1 MKRNQFKDMYGKKL
15 TALVLGGL
23 LSLSLGGTVLAADT
37 VDINL
42 DDSVRMAMENNR
54 TIKQSA
60 ADQEM
65 AGWALKGARRAGGP
79 TFTWSGTAVRQGGDA
94 YANMEGTAVPYRSQ
108 FVNVFKA
115 SLPLYTGG
123 QLESSIAS
131 AKYGVGAADL
141 ALEATKQ
148 GIKAQTASYYY
159 KVLQC
164 RNLIKVDQDAVDTL
178 QAHLDNVNAQYRVGT
193 VAKSDVL
200 SSQVQ
205 LANAQQSLV
214 TAKNDYDVAVATLNN
229 VIGLPTGTVLN
240 IRDELRYTKYD
251 LTLDG
256 CTEYAMVHRPDG
268 LAKQYAVKQA
278 EEAVKMA
285 AAGNRPSVS
294 LVAEKYKAGEH
305 ALGQDH
311 TTGNYWDVG
320 LNAKWDVF
328 DNNVTQA
335 QVNAKKADLWKAQQ
349 AAMAQQDTI
358 QLEVR
363 TAYLTLVAA
372 EKNIQTTKVTVEKAQ
387 EDYKIA
393 QVRYSAGVGTN
404 LDVMDAEEKLT
415 LAQTNYYTSLYNYN
429 SSKAALDKAMGI
441 AVDLDISGYQT
452 PAVVGAAER
461 GLEKRA
467 AQEQKK
473 AQAAAVK
480 NKENVKAAEAAAQPA
495 IPAAPTEKTAAKA
508 AQPEAAAETK
518 ADQQTVESPANEN
531 EQAQEALVS

>member
-1 MKRNQFKDMYGKKL
+1 M
-15 TALVLGGL
+15 
-23 LSLSLGGTVLAADT
+23 
-37 VDINL
+37 
-42 DDSVRMAMENNR
+42 
-54 TIKQSA
+54 
-60 ADQEM
+60 
-65 AGWALKGARRAGGP
+65 
-79 TFTWSGTAVRQGGDA
+79 
-94 YANMEGTAVPYRSQ
+94 
-108 FVNVFKA
+108 
-115 SLPLYTGG
+115 
-123 QLESSIAS
+123 
-131 AKYGVGAADL
+131 
-141 ALEATKQ
+141 
-148 GIKAQTASYYY
+148 
-159 KVLQC
+159 
-164 RNLIKVDQDAVDTL
+164 
-178 QAHLDNVNAQYRVGT
+178 
-193 VAKSDVL
+193 
-200 SSQVQ
+200 
-205 LANAQQSLV
+205 
-214 TAKNDYDVAVATLNN
+214 
-229 VIGLPTGTVLN
+229 
-240 IRDELRYTKYD
+240 
-251 LTLDG
+251 
-256 CTEYAMVHRPDG
+256 
-268 LAKQYAVKQA
+268 
-278 EEAVKMA
+278 
-285 AAGNRPSVS
+285 
-294 LVAEKYKAGEH
+294 AEKYKAGEH

-363 TAYLTLVAA
+363 TAYLTLLAA

-404 LDVMDAEEKLT
+404 LDAMDAEEKLT

-467 AQEQKK
+467 AQEEKK

-495 IPAAPTEKTAAKA
+495 APAVPTEEPAAKAEAPAAQPVEAAEA
-508 AQPEAAAETK
+508 AQPEEAT
-518 ADQQTVESPANEN
+518 ADTESPADEN

>member
-94 YANMEGTAVPYRSQ
+94 YASMEGTAVPYRSQ

-363 TAYLTLVAA
+363 TAYLTLLAA

-404 LDVMDAEEKLT
+404 LDAMDAEEKLT